1 MGPLKP
7 CDGIAGVRMV
17 AREQIFCDF
26 EGKNAHAG
34 GNPWDG
40 INALDA
46 FVASYNNISMLR
58 QQTNDTDR
66 IHSAILEAPKA
77 ANIIP
82 AQIRAM
88 FTTRSQTLKS
98 LKALTARVTKCV
110 EAGALA
116 TGCTVKIT
124 KYFISPSPIHLDIHR
139 TDFGRAMLT
148 SGGQI
153 NKGKSTMRTLSSTTP
168 CANDIK
174 LMVTSTDWS

>member
-1 MGPLKP
+1 MGRIFP
-7 CDGIAGVRMV
+7 CDGVAGVRMV
-17 AREQIFCDF
+17 AREQLFCDF

-66 IHSAILEAPKA
+66 IHSAVLEAPKA

-98 LKALTARVTKCV
+98 LKALTARVTNCI

-116 TGCTVKIT
+116 TGCTVKIS
-124 KYFISPSPIHLDIHR
+124 KYAPSTHLLY
-139 TDFGRAMLT
+139 TDF
-148 SGGQI
+148 S
-153 NKGKSTMRTLSSTTP
+153 
-168 CANDIK
+168 K
-174 LMVTSTDWS
+174 LG

>member
-1 MGPLKP
+1 MGSRKP

-17 AREQIFCDF
+17 AREQLFCDF

-46 FVASYNNISMLR
+46 FVASYNNLSMLR

-88 FTTRSQTLKS
+88 FTTRSETLKS
-98 LKALTARVTKCV
+98 LKALTARVTKCI

-116 TGCTVKIT
+116 TGCTLKIE
-124 KYFISPSPIHLDIHR
+124 KYSCPPVFLGCGAQVSASH
-139 TDFGRAMLT
+139 
-148 SGGQI
+148 
-153 NKGKSTMRTLSSTTP
+153 
-168 CANDIK
+168 ANDGLYQGSI
-174 LMVTSTDWS
+174 LRRHCRQRYLVPAI